1 MKKDLMRKYTISII
15 RVEELYSY
23 YGMKLGINESE
34 FCLLYALYPNYILS
48 QKEISVDWAIP
59 KSTLNTIVKKYENK
73 GYLIVERKEGTK
85 RELLIKLS
93 KSGKKFAEE
102 SLKPIYKA
110 EKKAIRKFLEKYDES
125 YLSALDDFSLYLKEA
140 FEN

>member
-23 YGMKLGINESE
+23 YGMKLGMTESE
-34 FCLLYALYPNYILS
+34 FCLLYALNPDYVLS
-48 QKEISVDWAIP
+48 QKEISEERAIP
-59 KSTLNTIVKKYENK
+59 KSTLNTIAKKYESK
-73 GYLIVERKEGTK
+73 GYLVVERKEGAK
-85 RELLIKLS
+85 RELLIRLS

-110 EKKAIRKFLEKYDES
+110 EKTAIKKFLEKYDVT
-125 YLSALDDFSLYLKEA
+125 YLIALDDFSQYLKEA
-140 FEN
+140 FES

>member
-23 YGMKLGINESE
+23 YGMKLGMTESE
-34 FCLLYALYPNYILS
+34 FCLLYALNPDYVLS
-48 QKEISVDWAIP
+48 QKEISEERAIP
-59 KSTLNTIVKKYENK
+59 KSTLNTIVKKYESK
-73 GYLIVERKEGTK
+73 GYLVVERKEGAK
-85 RELLIKLS
+85 RELLIRLS

-110 EKKAIRKFLEKYDES
+110 EKTAIKKFLEKYDVT
-125 YLSALDDFSLYLKEA
+125 YLIALDDFSQYLKEA